1 MGLATGRDLHVDQN
15 LTEMAINYR
24 PVGMIADQI
33 FPIITVQKETD
44 QYPVF
49 SQAEAFAI
57 ESTIRSRGAR
67 AQRVTRSVSSDN
79 YAAKNYALAHSMPIE
94 DWANMDA
101 AYAFEFQQG
110 ASQYLLDKLWL
121 DWDRRVLSKI
131 GSATNVS
138 TGFLPASSWTGANG
152 DPITQGFQVI
162 EQVHN
167 TTAYRPNRA
176 IFGWRAANFWRRNQ
190 QVRNFIQG
198 VNNGGGTVGGPSS
211 EEAIRQCYD
220 LEKVMI
226 ARAFY
231 NTAGENRALSLANT
245 FPSDAVLFY
254 YCPPNPSRVAP
265 SFAYTFRWQAPGLP
279 APLSVEKH
287 PYDTH
292 QKCQDIEVG
301 FYQDE
306 KITSSVLA
314 ALLLGVGS
322 SQSNGIA

>member
-15 LTEMAINYR
+15 LTQMAINYR

-33 FPIITVQKETD
+33 FPIIPVDKETD

-57 ESTIRSRGAR
+57 ENTLRARGTKAHK
-67 AQRVTRSVSSDN
+67 VTRSVSSDN
-79 YAAKNYALAHSMPIE
+79 YSAKNYALAHSMPIE
-94 DWANMDA
+94 DWVNMDA
-101 AYAFEFQQG
+101 AYAFELQNG
-110 ASQYLLDKLWL
+110 ASQYLLDKLLL

-152 DPITQGFQVI
+152 DPVTQLFQVI

-167 TTAYRPNRA
+167 TTAYRPNRM
-176 IFGWRAANFWRRNQ
+176 IFGWRAANFFRRNQ
-190 QVRNFIQG
+190 QVRNFLLG
-198 VNNGGGTVGGPSS
+198 TNNGGGTVS
-211 EEAIRQCYD
+211 EQQIAGIFD
-220 LEKVMI
+220 IEKVMI

-231 NTAGENRALSLANT
+231 NTAAEGRALNLSNT
-245 FPSDAVLFY
+245 FPSDAVLAY
-254 YCPPNPSRVAP
+254 YCPPTPSRVAP

-279 APLSVEKH
+279 APLSVERH
-287 PYDTH
+287 PYDT
-292 QKCQDIEVG
+292 KTKTQDIEVG

-306 KITSSVLA
+306 KITSSALG